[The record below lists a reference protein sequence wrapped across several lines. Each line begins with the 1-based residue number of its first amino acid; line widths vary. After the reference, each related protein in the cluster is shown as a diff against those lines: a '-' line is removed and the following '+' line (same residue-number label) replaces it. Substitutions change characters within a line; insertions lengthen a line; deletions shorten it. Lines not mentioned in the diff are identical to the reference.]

1 MSTDTDR
8 SKTILVVEDEEYLRD
23 LYVQI
28 LKQEGYNVEVAV
40 NGEEAYQKMSQ
51 KDYDLV
57 ILDVILPKM
66 DGLQVVDKLKNEGHS
81 VNKNV
86 VLLSNLGQELVAAKA
101 IDLGVRGYMVKSD
114 YTPEELVKEVGGYLT
129 DDGPKS
135 EL

>member
-1 MSTDTDR
+1 MSKDQNK

-28 LKQEGYNVEVAV
+28 LKQEEYNVEVAV

-66 DGLQVVDKLKNEGHS
+66 DGLQVVDKLKKEGHT

-86 VLLSNLGQELVAAKA
+86 VLLSNLGQELVVAKA

-114 YTPEELVKEVGGYLT
+114 YTPEELVKEVNGYVS
-129 DDGPKS
+129 DEGPKS

>member
-1 MSTDTDR
+1 MSTDKNR

-28 LKQEGYNVEVAV
+28 LKQEEYDVEAAV
-40 NGEEAYQKMSQ
+40 NGEEAYLKMSQ
-51 KDYDLV
+51 KNYDLV

-66 DGLQVVDKLKNEGHS
+66 DGLQVVDKLKKEGHT

-86 VLLSNLGQELVAAKA
+86 VLLSNLGQELVVAKA

-114 YTPEELVKEVGGYLT
+114 YTPEELVREVNGYL
-129 DDGPKS
+129 GEGEAKS
-135 EL
+135 QL